1 MRLDGPRMI
10 HSQRHGSL
18 VERRNSEEFGDSD
31 EHSDSEEF
39 SDSDERSD
47 SGECSD
53 FGEHSNSER
62 PSNLARSSHLRFKH
76 DKVSHL
82 ELSIHEIFRYRLGPA
97 LWTYRRDSDKGPDLE
112 DLLMPLRSPTDIL
125 GNTFDKNCIG
135 QMKLLAVIY
144 DAGLLHFPV
153 RKDPGLSSIIS
164 LLRANTP
171 T

>member
-1 MRLDGPRMI
+1 MSVVTRT
-10 HSQRHGSL
+10 Q
-18 VERRNSEEFGDSD
+18 
-31 EHSDSEEF
+31 F
-39 SDSDERSD
+39 SDSDEHSD

-62 PSNLARSSHLRFKH
+62 PSNLARSSNPSLQRFKH

-97 LWTYRRDSDKGPDLE
+97 LWTYRRDSDKGRDLD
-112 DLLMPLRSPTDIL
+112 DLIMPLRSPTNVL

-144 DAGLLHFPV
+144 EAGLLRFTWG
-153 RKDPGLSSIIS
+153 KDPGLS
-164 LLRANTP
+164 
-171 T
+171 